1 LLKEVVAH
9 RAIIKM
15 PAEALDMALDDLVQG
30 GRKTGKGKGKGNAKG
45 GFKSRFQGNKENKGR
60 SKGKRNGDDAKEG
73 KKADAGGDKLE
84 MSLEEVI
91 DKEKGKGKGRK
102 GRNNDEGKG
111 KSRGKGKNWNDDG
124 SYQKGRGKDKGYSSK
139 GYSKGDRWGGG
150 AGKDRGP
157 QVWSEHDDRDGFAG
171 GDDDRS
177 WGKGRDS
184 GKGMGRRP
192 ALSGRS
198 GGGMSD
204 PRARVREDRD
214 GWQRVEQS
222 APIRDTRRDE
232 PPARRRVAASASP
245 PRRREVGGGVKRR
258 GEEPERAPASKRRA
272 TGDDSSSKAKSV
284 KVTNIPR
291 DVTMEDIKEAFEAE
305 TGRITR
311 CRLDRG
317 TAWIAFTRHEDAK
330 KAIDTFD
337 RGELNGKQIGVVL
350 DA

>member
-1 LLKEVVAH
+1 
-9 RAIIKM
+9 M
-15 PAEALDMALDDLVQG
+15 G
-30 GRKTGKGKGKGNAKG
+30 GCAKG
-45 GFKSRFQGNKENKGR
+45 
-60 SKGKRNGDDAKEG
+60 
-73 KKADAGGDKLE
+73 
-84 MSLEEVI
+84 
-91 DKEKGKGKGRK
+91 
-102 GRNNDEGKG
+102 GKG
-111 KSRGKGKNWNDDG
+111 KSSGKSTGKSVGKSYSSASSSSVKPAPWVKQSGGG
-124 SYQKGRGKDKGYSSK
+124 SSSKGYSSKGHSSKGASKGYSSK
-139 GYSKGDRWGGG
+139 GYSKGDRWGGDKG
-150 AGKDRGP
+150 SGKDRGP
-157 QVWSEHDDRDGFAG
+157 QVWSEHDDRDGFTG

-222 APIRDTRRDE
+222 APIRDNRRDE
-232 PPARRRVAASASP
+232 PPPRRRAAAASP

-272 TGDDSSSKAKSV
+272 TDEGSSKAKSV

>member
-9 RAIIKM
+9 CAITRM
-15 PAEALDMALDDLVQG
+15 PAEALDMALDDLVSS
-30 GRKTGKGKGKGNAKG
+30 GRKTGKGKGKGNTKG
-45 GFKSRFQGNKENKGR
+45 GFKSRFQGKGR

-73 KKADAGGDKLE
+73 KKADLGGDKLE

-91 DKEKGKGKGRK
+91 GNEKGKGKGRK

-111 KSRGKGKNWNDDG
+111 KSRGKGKNWDDDYG
-124 SYQKGRGKDKGYSSK
+124 SRKGRGKDKGYSSK
-139 GYSKGDRWGGG
+139 GYSKGDRWGGDKG
-150 AGKDRGP
+150 SGKDRGP
-157 QVWSEHDDRDGFAG
+157 QVWSEHDDRDGFTG

-222 APIRDTRRDE
+222 APIRDNRRDE
-232 PPARRRVAASASP
+232 PPPRRRAAAASP

-272 TGDDSSSKAKSV
+272 TDEGSSKAKSV